1 MLRVYVDVR
10 EKNSELPKLL
20 LKHGIVVTWEQ
31 LPVGDYVISDR
42 VAIERKTVKDLV
54 NSLKYGRLFDQ
65 AKRLKEAFERP
76 FFLIEGDWRALKF
89 SKAGIGVPSAIASLQ
104 YDFQIGVLYAPSTE
118 DAARVI
124 SFLTKREQGES
135 KRRVPVKVQGKP
147 PLSKLEEWQRFL
159 VQCLPGIGPA
169 LAERLLSRFGS
180 VRAVYNASEVEL
192 AKVDGISESKAK
204 EIVKILTSP
213 WKRTS

>member
-1 MLRVYVDVR
+1 MLRIYVDIR

-20 LKHGIVVTWEQ
+20 LKNGIVITWEQ
-31 LPVGDYVISDR
+31 LPVADYVISEK
-42 VAIERKTVKDLV
+42 VAIERKTVRDLI
-54 NSLKYGRLFDQ
+54 NSLKDGRLFDQ

-89 SKAGIGVPSAIASLQ
+89 SKAGHGVPSAIASLQ
-104 YDFQIGVLYAPSTE
+104 YDFQIGVLYAPTVE

-124 SFLTKREQGES
+124 AFLTRREQEGN

-147 PLSKLEEWQRFL
+147 PLNKLEDWQRFL

-192 AKVDGISESKAK
+192 ARVEGISESKAK

-213 WKRTS
+213 WRKTS